1 MRHTVCVTLTFV
13 MLIFLSEAAITSN
26 ARTMES
32 AAKKLKVL
40 AEKYNVT
47 SIVVFGD
54 SSVDPG
60 NNNNLPDTWH
70 KGNFLPY
77 GNDFA
82 HSIPTGRFTNG
93 KLVTDFIAGAL
104 GYTTEIKAYL
114 DSNLMEEDLLHGVS
128 FASGGSECYTVS
140 LNKQL
145 EYFKEYKNRLEKL
158 VGKEHAHNI
167 VENAVFVLSMGT
179 NDFLQNYYIDP
190 TRPGMFTIT
199 QYQRYLINSMETYL
213 KKMHSLGVKRLA
225 VVGMEPFGCMPLIR
239 TLKNS
244 VNCNAEMNKVARS
257 FLQQFVESKAG
268 FTQGNIRGENSFC

>member
-1 MRHTVCVTLTFV
+1 MRHTICMTLMFV
-13 MLIFLSEAAITSN
+13 MLIFLFEAAITSN

-40 AEKYNVT
+40 ADKYNVT

-77 GNDFA
+77 GNDFG

-93 KLVTDFIAGAL
+93 KLVTDYIAGAL

-199 QYQRYLINSMETYL
+199 QYQQ
-213 KKMHSLGVKRLA
+213 LGFTISTTTPYPLLSPLVLN
-225 VVGMEPFGCMPLIR
+225 LIR
-239 TLKNS
+239 AVLKNFRHHQPQ
-244 VNCNAEMNKVARS
+244 MT
-257 FLQQFVESKAG
+257 L
-268 FTQGNIRGENSFC
+268 NIFSTTINNLRLPDKTYFSWYSNNF